1 MTSGTNHTNHNS
13 ALPRPD
19 AGLGLL
25 ATLRRKLRAFVRAQ
39 HLRRIEIVPSGGV
52 VFLVVGEPE
61 SDLEL
66 YWLSPTGQYR
76 LHDLVRTRG
85 LSTGAARTLGERLRW
100 CHASHAGAPRH
111 LLSIAKRQV
120 TVVSS
125 VLYGGELRRVVSA
138 VIA

>member
-1 MTSGTNHTNHNS
+1 MTSGTNHTNHGS
-13 ALPRPD
+13 ALPRSD

-39 HLRRIEIVPSGGV
+39 HLKRIEVVPSGGV

-61 SDLEL
+61 RDLEL
-66 YWLSPTGQYR
+66 YWLSPAGQYR
-76 LHDLVRTRG
+76 LHDLVRARG
-85 LSTGAARTLGERLRW
+85 LSSGAARTLGERLRR

-111 LLSIAKRQV
+111 LLSLAKQQV
-120 TVVSS
+120 TVVPSEQ
-125 VLYGGELRRVVSA
+125 YGGELRRVVSE